1 MADTTVKKLADVVG
15 TPVDTLLTQM
25 KDAGLPHQDAE
36 DPVSDEQ
43 KQQLLAHLRKSHGA
57 GDAAEPKKITLKRKS
72 TSTIKTTGASGRSK
86 TVAVEVRKKR
96 TYVKREVLEEQE
108 RQRQEEERAAA
119 EEAARKAE
127 EEAKKKAEEEA
138 RKKEQEEARKAEQE
152 RAKAE
157 ADLAN
162 LSPEELKEAEEKARK
177 AAEEKAKR
185 LSVPKATTKTTKKT
199 SVLEKD
205 ETPEEKAAREAE
217 EKRKREADEQRRK
230 QEAEARKKAEEEAA
244 RRTAEEAARIAAEL
258 AERGDEKPAEKEE
271 DDDKGSS
278 IVTEALEAS
287 WRDEERSSRRR
298 RRRPGARERDES
310 SNVAHGH
317 MKSSF
322 HKAHG
327 FKNPTEKI
335 IYDVE
340 IPETI
345 TVADLA
351 QRMSIKS
358 KEVIRTL
365 MQMGE
370 MATVNQHID
379 QETAVLL
386 VEEMGHRPVTVKGEE
401 EVLEDDLATM
411 VQREGEEGPRAPVVT
426 IMGHVDH
433 GKTSLLDYIRRA
445 KVAEGE
451 AGGITQHI
459 GAYHVDTG
467 HGSIT
472 FLDTP
477 GHAAFTAMRARGAK
491 ATDIVIIVV
500 AADDGVMPQTEEAI
514 NHARAAGVPIIIA
527 VNKMDKEEADP
538 ERVKSELSKMEVISE
553 EWGGEYQFKYVS
565 AHSGDGVDDLLEAI
579 LLQAELL
586 ELKAVPT
593 GAAAGVVIES
603 RVEKGRG
610 SVADVLVQQGELKIG
625 DMLLAGANFGRV
637 RAMIDE
643 HGQAVKS
650 AGPSMP
656 VEVLGL
662 DGVPEAGEQ
671 FLVVPDEKKAR
682 EVAEFRADRDRDI
695 KLKRQQASKL
705 ENLFANMGSEEASQ
719 VNIVIKADVRGSLEA
734 LQGALTDLSTEEV
747 KVNIVSSGV
756 GAINE
761 SDVNLAMTSGAV
773 LLGFNVRADASA
785 KRLCEQEG
793 IDLRY
798 YSVIYELIDDVKQA
812 MSGMLAPE
820 KREEIVGVAEV
831 RDVFRSS
838 KFGAVAGCMVVEGTL
853 YRNRPI
859 RVLRDDVVVFE
870 GELESLRRF
879 KEDVQEVRNG
889 MECGVAVKSYNDVKE
904 GDKIEV
910 FEVREVARTL

>member
-1 MADTTVKKLADVVG
+1 MAETTVKKLADVVG
-15 TPVDTLLTQM
+15 TPVETLLSQM
-25 KDAGLPHQDAE
+25 KEAGLPHKDAE
-36 DPVSDEQ
+36 DTVSDEQ

-72 TSTIKTTGASGRSK
+72 TSTIKTTGASGRAK

-108 RQRQEEERAAA
+108 RQRQEEERLAA
-119 EEAARKAE
+119 EEAARIAE
-127 EEAKKKAEEEA
+127 EEARKKAEEEA
-138 RKKEQEEARKAEQE
+138 RKKAEEEARKAEQE

-185 LSVPKATTKTTKKT
+185 LSVPKATTKTTKKAAAP
-199 SVLEKD
+199 EKD

-230 QEAEARKKAEEEAA
+230 QESEARKKAEEEAA

-258 AERGDEKPAEKEE
+258 EERKDEPAEKEE
-271 DDDKGSS
+271 EEDKGPAL
-278 IVTEALEAS
+278 VTEALEAS

-298 RRRPGARERDES
+298 RRRPGARDDA

-322 HKAHG
+322 NKAHG
-327 FKNPTEKI
+327 FKSPTEKMV
-335 IYDVE
+335 YDVE

-345 TVADLA
+345 TVADLS

-358 KEVIRTL
+358 REVIRTL
-365 MQMGE
+365 MQMDE

-386 VEEMGHRPVTVKGEE
+386 VEELGHRPVAVKGAE
-401 EVLEDDLATM
+401 EVMEDDLATM
-411 VQREGEEGPRAPVVT
+411 VQREGDAQSRAPVVT

-491 ATDIVIIVV
+491 ATDIVVIVV

-514 NHARAAGVPIIIA
+514 NHAKAAGVPIIIA

-553 EWGGEYQFKYVS
+553 EWGGDYQFKYVS
-565 AHSGDGVDDLLEAI
+565 AHSGQGVDELLEAI
-579 LLQAELL
+579 LLQSELL
-586 ELKAVPT
+586 ELKAVST
-593 GAAAGVVIES
+593 GAASGVVIES
-603 RVEKGRG
+603 RVEKGKG
-610 SVADVLVQQGELKIG
+610 SVADILVQEGELKVG

-643 HGQAVKS
+643 HGQQIKS

-671 FLVVPDEKKAR
+671 VLVVPDERKAR
-682 EVAEFRADRDRDI
+682 EVAEFRAHRDRDI

-705 ENLFANMGSEEASQ
+705 ENLFANMGTEEASQ
-719 VNIVIKADVRGSLEA
+719 VNIVVKVDVRGSLEA
-734 LQGALTDLSTEEV
+734 LQGALSDLGTDEV
-747 KVNIVSSGV
+747 TVNIVSSGV

-773 LLGFNVRADASA
+773 LLGFNVRADSSA

-879 KEDVQEVRNG
+879 KEDVQDVRNG
-889 MECGVAVKSYNDVKE
+889 MECGVAVKSYNDVKP

-910 FEVREVARTL
+910 VEVREVARTL